1 MFIWIALKMFVGE
14 VISGVLWL
22 IPRLL
27 FLFALTHRDGGAL
40 FLGVLGEKSAT
51 HSSSIA

>member
-1 MFIWIALKMFVGE
+1 MFIRIALKMFVRE

-27 FLFALTHRDGGAL
+27 FRIARLFRNGAHYSVAS
-40 FLGVLGEKSAT
+40 GTANAE
-51 HSSSIA
+51 